1 MNKKN
6 HLATLV
12 ALGALG
18 APMLVQ
24 AQGAYDYES
33 FNYPGSVFDQVFGIN
48 NRGDAVGGGFVDP
61 DGVPYVYDT
70 K

>member
-33 FNYPGSVFDQVFGIN
+33 LIYPGSTLDQVFGIN
-48 NRGDAVGGGFVDP
+48 NRGDVVGNGTVDP
-61 DGVPYVYDT
+61 DGIVSESKYR
-70 K
+70 